1 MVSLFLFNNTMKSNK
16 HKKHMMFNDTIM
28 WFGIHKGKRLK
39 DIPDSYFQYLL
50 DNNIS
55 FRGIKNYSKRRLKL

>member
-1 MVSLFLFNNTMKSNK
+1 MSW
-16 HKKHMMFNDTIM
+16 KKYNLTDETVI
-28 WFGIHKGKRLK
+28 WFGKYKGSKLK

-55 FRGIKNYSKRRLKL
+55 FRGIKNYSNKRLQIS